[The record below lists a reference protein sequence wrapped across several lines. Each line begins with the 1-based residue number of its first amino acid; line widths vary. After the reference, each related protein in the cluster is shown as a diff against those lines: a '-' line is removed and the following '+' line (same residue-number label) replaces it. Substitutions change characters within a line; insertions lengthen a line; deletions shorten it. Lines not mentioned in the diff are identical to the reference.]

1 MVAMEKFE
9 KILELLEKN
18 DLTQVEKQL
27 LEEFS
32 DSDEAIKS
40 FIGMY
45 RSLNKS
51 LSASEHIHTELL
63 ASYILFEM
71 GDESNNKLILSIR
84 QKIKTHLDKCAVC
97 KNEYDELVKEYS
109 EIKEHVSKSVDR
121 TSQSSFNEKKFF
133 ISSIFKQHA
142 TFRYVFATLAVFIIG
157 YLGLFIVST
166 STTPAYKKNI
176 FTNEQQDFYK
186 SRGRTSHL
194 FQQGLNAIENGDYT
208 NAIQFLS
215 EDISKHQN
223 EKSIFYTHFIIGITY
238 LKAAESD
245 FIGLFRSYDK
255 DQVNLAIAN
264 LKESVDKNNSG
275 DYESLKLDSYYFIG
289 RAYLLNDDKDAAVS
303 SLQKVIDGKGKYS
316 KEAVQL
322 ISDLEKN

>member
-1 MVAMEKFE
+1 MVAVEKFE

-32 DSDEAIKS
+32 DSDEEIKS

-51 LSASEHIHTELL
+51 LSTSEHIHPDLL

-84 QKIKTHLDKCAVC
+84 QKIKSHLDKCAVC

-109 EIKEHVSKSVDR
+109 EIKEYVSKSVDR
-121 TSQSSFNEKKFF
+121 TSQSSFNKKKFF
-133 ISSIFKQHA
+133 IPSIFKQHA
-142 TFRYVFATLAVFIIG
+142 TLRYVFATLAVFIIG

-176 FTNEQQDFYK
+176 FTDEQQDFYK

-255 DQVNLAIAN
+255 DKVNLAIAN

-289 RAYLLNDDKDAAVS
+289 RAYLLNDDKDAAIS

-316 KEAVQL
+316 NEAVQL
-322 ISDLEKN
+322 IADLEKN